1 MRTKTSTW
9 YECKIRYEKTT
20 ETGEQKKVSELY
32 AVDALSFTEAESN
45 IIKEMS
51 DFIQGVFEVKGIKEA
66 PYGEI
71 FFSDNTSDDKWF
83 KVKLCFITLDEK
95 TEKVKKSNVLY
106 LVQAN
111 NIKNAISN
119 VEAVMSKTM
128 IFAVSEGPSAEAAVT
143 VVVPVFFP

>member
-111 NIKNAISN
+111 NIENAISN

-128 IFAVSEGPSAEAAVT
+128 IEYTIKSVT
-143 VVVPVFFP
+143 ETQIFDVYEQIK

>member
-95 TEKVKKSNVLY
+95 TEKEKKSNVLY

-128 IFAVSEGPSAEAAVT
+128 IEYTIKSVT
-143 VVVPVFFP
+143 ETQIFDVYEQIK

>member
-111 NIKNAISN
+111 NIKKTISN

-128 IFAVSEGPSAEAAVT
+128 IEYTIKSVT
-143 VVVPVFFP
+143 ETQIFDIYEQNKVR

>member
-95 TEKVKKSNVLY
+95 TEEVKKSNVLY

-128 IFAVSEGPSAEAAVT
+128 IEYTIKSVT
-143 VVVPVFFP
+143 ETQIFDIYEQNKVR

>member
-71 FFSDNTSDDKWF
+71 FFSDNTFDDKWF

-128 IFAVSEGPSAEAAVT
+128 IEYTIKSVT
-143 VVVPVFFP
+143 ETQIFDVYEQIK

>member
-1 MRTKTSTW
+1 MRTRTSTW

-95 TEKVKKSNVLY
+95 TEKEKKSNVLY

-128 IFAVSEGPSAEAAVT
+128 IEYTIKSVT
-143 VVVPVFFP
+143 ETQIFDVYEQIK

>member
-9 YECKIRYEKTT
+9 HECKIRYEKTT

-128 IFAVSEGPSAEAAVT
+128 IEYTIKSVT
-143 VVVPVFFP
+143 ETQIFDVYEQIE

>member
-1 MRTKTSTW
+1 MVRI
-9 YECKIRYEKTT
+9 KIRYEKTT

-128 IFAVSEGPSAEAAVT
+128 IEYTIKSVT
-143 VVVPVFFP
+143 ETQIFDIYEQNKVR

>member
-95 TEKVKKSNVLY
+95 TGKEKKSNVLY

-128 IFAVSEGPSAEAAVT
+128 IEYTIKSVT
-143 VVVPVFFP
+143 ETQIFDVYEQIK

>member
-1 MRTKTSTW
+1 MRTRTSTW

-71 FFSDNTSDDKWF
+71 FFSDNTSDDRWF
-83 KVKLCFITLDEK
+83 KAKLCFITLDER
-95 TEKVKKSNVLY
+95 TEKEKKSNVLY
-106 LVQAN
+106 LVQAK
-111 NIKNAISN
+111 NIKDAISN

-128 IFAVSEGPSAEAAVT
+128 IEYTIKSVT
-143 VVVPVFFP
+143 ETQIFDVYEQNKVK

>member
-128 IFAVSEGPSAEAAVT
+128 IEYTIKSVT
-143 VVVPVFFP
+143 ETQIFDVYEQIK

>member
-1 MRTKTSTW
+1 
-9 YECKIRYEKTT
+9 
-20 ETGEQKKVSELY
+20 
-32 AVDALSFTEAESN
+32 
-45 IIKEMS
+45 MS

-128 IFAVSEGPSAEAAVT
+128 IEYTIKSVT
-143 VVVPVFFP
+143 ETQIFDVYEQIK

>member
-95 TEKVKKSNVLY
+95 TEKEKKSNVLY
-106 LVQAN
+106 LVQAK
-111 NIKNAISN
+111 NIKDAISN
-119 VEAVMSKTM
+119 IEAVMSKTM
-128 IFAVSEGPSAEAAVT
+128 IEYTIKSVT
-143 VVVPVFFP
+143 ETQIFDVYEQIK

>member
-83 KVKLCFITLDEK
+83 KAKLCFITLDEK
-95 TEKVKKSNVLY
+95 TEKEKKSNVLY

-128 IFAVSEGPSAEAAVT
+128 IEYTIKSVT
-143 VVVPVFFP
+143 ETQIFDVYEQIK

>member
-9 YECKIRYEKTT
+9 HECKIRYGKTT

-111 NIKNAISN
+111 NIENAISN

-128 IFAVSEGPSAEAAVT
+128 IEYTIKSVT
-143 VVVPVFFP
+143 ETQIFDVYEQIK

>member
-128 IFAVSEGPSAEAAVT
+128 IEYTIKSVT
-143 VVVPVFFP
+143 ETQIFDIYEQNKVR

>member
-1 MRTKTSTW
+1 MRTRTSTW

-128 IFAVSEGPSAEAAVT
+128 IEYTIKSVT
-143 VVVPVFFP
+143 ETQIFDVYEQIK

>member
-111 NIKNAISN
+111 NIENAISN

-128 IFAVSEGPSAEAAVT
+128 IEYTIKSVT
-143 VVVPVFFP
+143 ETQIFDVYEHKMK